1 MNEVIE
7 EYIEEFTK
15 LLIKQDFE
23 DKKLGQV
30 KMIKQVEMYRGII
43 KLLKMMQKERF
54 KNRYYYLN
62 NWLFTSIGYVT
73 FS

>member
-1 MNEVIE
+1 MNEIIE

-43 KLLKMMQKERF
+43 RLLKMMQKERL
-54 KNRYYYLN
+54 KR
-62 NWLFTSIGYVT
+62 
-73 FS
+73 

>member
-1 MNEVIE
+1 MRSYIDELIE
-7 EYIEEFTK
+7 AFTK

-43 KLLKMMQKERF
+43 KLLKMIKRG
-54 KNRYYYLN
+54 K
-62 NWLFTSIGYVT
+62 
-73 FS
+73 

>member
-1 MNEVIE
+1 MRSYIDEL
-7 EYIEEFTK
+7 IEEFTK

-43 KLLKMMQKERF
+43 RLLKMMQKERF
-54 KNRYYYLN
+54 KR
-62 NWLFTSIGYVT
+62 
-73 FS
+73 

>member
-1 MNEVIE
+1 MRS
-7 EYIEEFTK
+7 YIDELIGEFTK

-43 KLLKMMQKERF
+43 KLLKMLKRG
-54 KNRYYYLN
+54 K
-62 NWLFTSIGYVT
+62 
-73 FS
+73 